1 MQGPALGFER
11 QIPAAAAAGFSPL
24 SSSALSAHIINNLI
38 KEGRRT
44 TVTLCLIYG
53 RVLCT
58 QERIRS
64 SSTQFRPAVSKPNS
78 LLHRFKVC
86 VFFFSVKASPLWML
100 ADVPKHTEREEEWV
114 GCWEWHTEASHC
126 FFFLPEICVSLWCA
140 SLLMLFSIAVCLW
153 INTHSKQTVHIKH
166 ITFLP
171 TEGGW
176 KVFKLHGVLG
186 HAVQNGALRQRGE
199 G

>member
-11 QIPAAAAAGFSPL
+11 QIPAAAAAGFLPL

-44 TVTLCLIYG
+44 TVTLWLIYG

-78 LLHRFKVC
+78 LLHRFKV
-86 VFFFSVKASPLWML
+86 F
-100 ADVPKHTEREEEWV
+100 
-114 GCWEWHTEASHC
+114 
-126 FFFLPEICVSLWCA
+126 FFFLKWGPLLCGCWQMRQNTQRGKGNGTQKHPAVFHSLPWEMCA
-140 SLLMLFSIAVCLW
+140 SDVSVRLFWCYFQSQYAYGSIRIL
-153 INTHSKQTVHIKH
+153 NKQSILS
-166 ITFLP
+166 I
-171 TEGGW
+171 
-176 KVFKLHGVLG
+176 
-186 HAVQNGALRQRGE
+186 
-199 G
+199 

>member
-114 GCWEWHTEASHC
+114 GCWEWHTV
-126 FFFLPEICVSLWCA
+126 FFSFLRYVCPSGVHLFWCYFQSQYA
-140 SLLMLFSIAVCLW
+140 YGSIHIL
-153 INTHSKQTVHIKH
+153 NKQSILS
-166 ITFLP
+166 I
-171 TEGGW
+171 
-176 KVFKLHGVLG
+176 
-186 HAVQNGALRQRGE
+186 
-199 G
+199 